1 VQKQALMACFWF
13 VWTEH
18 GIGDIHKN
26 RSWSSDLSCWSHGP
40 RPTDP
45 LSAGYIALKKPS
57 GSCIGFF
64 EILAMTPTC
73 FIKIK

>member
-1 VQKQALMACFWF
+1 
-13 VWTEH
+13 VWTER
-18 GIGDIHKN
+18 GIGGIHKN
-26 RSWSSDLSCWSHGP
+26 RSWNSDLWCWSLGP
-40 RPTDP
+40 RLTGA
-45 LSAGYIALKKPS
+45 LSVGYIALKKPY